1 MKYIFIILLIVT
13 IIFLIG
19 NSLYTKYFLI
29 DKANCAKINN
39 MSHIEIKKYL
49 SIDEKYTLVI
59 RIDELGQCGNKNA
72 IPELERFKD
81 DPRISHIPKFKGLSI
96 AKIAKGAIKRIEDR
110 HDKVKLK

>member
-1 MKYIFIILLIVT
+1 MIYIFIILIVA
-13 IIFLIG
+13 IIFIG

-29 DKANCAKINN
+29 NKTNCAKINN
-39 MSHIEIKKYL
+39 MSRIEIKKYL
-49 SIDEKYTLVI
+49 SVDEKYTLVI

-110 HDKVKLK
+110 HDKDKLK